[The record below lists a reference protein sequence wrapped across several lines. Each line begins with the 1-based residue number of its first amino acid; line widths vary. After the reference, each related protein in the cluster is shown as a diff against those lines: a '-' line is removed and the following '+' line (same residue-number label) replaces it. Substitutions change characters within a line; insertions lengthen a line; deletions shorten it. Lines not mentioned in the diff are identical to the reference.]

1 MNGFKK
7 HQPINDA
14 DYVFTATIANTLAV
28 TTGDMLTLATVG
40 TLTWTAASSSTEY
53 WQMKAIALEDT
64 ATTATKVRC
73 LLLREGVSYEAVTT
87 NNTSSDA
94 NGDRM
99 TLTSAGAVNNPTTA
113 ADVTT
118 HAMVCIQL
126 TPLGAAAEKRILVL
140 IPGGDGVNPDA
151 S

>member
-14 DYVFTATIANTLAV
+14 DYVFTATIADTLAV
-28 TTGDMLTLATVG
+28 TAGDMLTTAIGVY
-40 TLTWTAASSSTEY
+40 TWTAASSSTEY
-53 WQMKAIALEDT
+53 WLLKAIALEDA
-64 ATTATKVRC
+64 ATTATEVRC
-73 LLLREGVSYEAVTT
+73 LLLREGVTYEAVTT
-87 NNTSSDA
+87 YNTSTDG

-151 S
+151 T